1 VREVSD
7 VASGLS
13 DKRRGLLT
21 LMDLARRGEITDI
34 AVTYRDRLTRFGFGY
49 LEEFFRGYG
58 VTTHVLDGQQDRKSV
73 QEELVDDLLA
83 IVTSFSGKLYGLRSH
98 RRARALVEAVRG
110 HVQEEA

>member
-1 VREVSD
+1 

-21 LMDLARRGEITDI
+21 LMDMARRGEITDI

-58 VTTHVLDGQQDRKSV
+58 VTVHVLDGQQDRKSV
-73 QEELVDDLLA
+73 HEELVDDLLA
-83 IVTSFSGKLYGLRSH
+83 IVTSFSGKLYGLRS
-98 RRARALVEAVRG
+98 RGRARALVEAVRG